1 VNSVFALLDRESKI
15 DPLAKSGKTLKVV
28 KGEVELQHI
37 SFTYP
42 TRPTVPIFQ
51 DLSLT
56 VHAGKTVA
64 LVGESG
70 SGKSTIISLIE
81 HFYDP
86 DSGQILIDGI
96 DIKQF
101 QVRWLRQQIGL
112 VSQEPILFNT
122 TIRENISY
130 GRDDVV
136 PDTEI
141 EAASKVANAH
151 KFITAL
157 PDGFNTTV
165 GERGVQLSGGQKQRV
180 AIARAIVKDPKILL
194 LDEATSALD
203 AESEHVVQEALD
215 RVMVH
220 RSTIVVAH
228 RLSTIRNA
236 DVIAVVKNGTIVEQG
251 KHAELMAKQGG
262 AYSALVMLHLSAT

>member
-1 VNSVFALLDRESKI
+1 MY
-15 DPLAKSGKTLKVV
+15 
-28 KGEVELQHI
+28 GEQ
-37 SFTYP
+37 
-42 TRPTVPIFQ
+42 
-51 DLSLT
+51 
-56 VHAGKTVA
+56 TVA

-81 HFYDP
+81 RFYDP

-112 VSQEPILFNT
+112 VSQEPILFKT

-262 AYSALVMLHLSAT
+262 AYSVLVMLHLSAT